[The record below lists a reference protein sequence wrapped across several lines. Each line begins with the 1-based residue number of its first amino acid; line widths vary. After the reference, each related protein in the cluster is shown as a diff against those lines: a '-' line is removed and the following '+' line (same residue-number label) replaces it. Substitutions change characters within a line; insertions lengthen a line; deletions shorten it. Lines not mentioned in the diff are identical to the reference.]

1 MTLLRR
7 EPICQPDNRS
17 RSNNGGF
24 RGKKVCDGLQERGGV
39 KHDRRDLIY
48 TAIGRDEKVT
58 MPLFGRRLQLHETDE
73 EVSKS
78 L

>member
-1 MTLLRR
+1 M
-7 EPICQPDNRS
+7 
-17 RSNNGGF
+17 
-24 RGKKVCDGLQERGGV
+24 CDGLQERGGV